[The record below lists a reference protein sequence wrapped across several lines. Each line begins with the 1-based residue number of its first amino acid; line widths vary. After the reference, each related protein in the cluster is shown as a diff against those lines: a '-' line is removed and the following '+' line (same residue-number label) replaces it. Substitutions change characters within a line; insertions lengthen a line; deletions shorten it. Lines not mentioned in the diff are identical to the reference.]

1 MITLIV
7 TADRTL
13 YDRLSGAVHTKGDS
27 FQLASNALDGLKLA
41 LGQDIDR
48 IIVDMSLHA
57 TDTLIETLH
66 SKKETAH
73 IPIYVIPSR
82 RQLPLE
88 LRRLCTDVLEA
99 DVL

>member
-7 TADRTL
+7 TADHTL
-13 YDRLSGAVHTKGDS
+13 YDRLSCTSHAEGDS
-27 FQLASNALDGLKLA
+27 CWLATNALDGLKLA

-48 IIVDMSLHA
+48 IIVDLSLHA

-66 SKKETAH
+66 SKKATAH
-73 IPIYVIPSR
+73 IPVYVIPSHR
-82 RQLPLE
+82 RLPLE

-99 DVL
+99 DAL